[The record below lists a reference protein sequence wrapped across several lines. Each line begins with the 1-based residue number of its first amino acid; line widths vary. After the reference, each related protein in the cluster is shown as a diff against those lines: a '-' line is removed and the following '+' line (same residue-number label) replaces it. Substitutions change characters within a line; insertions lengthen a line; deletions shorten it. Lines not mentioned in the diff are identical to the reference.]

1 MNPRHPVY
9 TLRCAALLLGG
20 MLSGAAGA
28 APGSITGEG
37 EDVQIFNTF
46 TDVNPVV
53 AGSNLTYTA
62 LAAINGAGPATNLTI
77 TLAMPAGTRMVSVQG
92 PGGAT
97 CNAPPVGANGSI
109 SCTWPTT
116 AGTIINARLIS
127 AVVSVPSATPTGTV
141 LSATISAAADETDPN
156 PGNNSVTLATTV
168 IAAGD
173 QHVSVP
179 TMGEGGLILLSLL
192 LGILGMMAA
201 GRRGN

>member
-1 MNPRHPVY
+1 MTPRRPVY

-28 APGSITGEG
+28 APDSITGEG
-37 EDVQIFNTF
+37 EDVQILNTY
-46 TDVNPVV
+46 TDANPVV
-53 AGSNLTYTA
+53 AGSNLAYTA

-77 TLAMPAGTRMVSVQG
+77 TLTMPAGTGFASVQG
-92 PGGAT
+92 PGGGS
-97 CNAPPVGANGSI
+97 CNAPPPGANGNI

-116 AGTIINARLIS
+116 AGTIINARLLT

-141 LSATISAAADETDPN
+141 LSANISAAADETDPN

-179 TMGEGGLILLSLL
+179 TMGAGGLILLSLL
-192 LGILGMMAA
+192 LGIFGMMAA